1 VSRKPP
7 IVDAEFEVVTEA
19 DREVARPE
27 AWQVETGKSIPAFG
41 SWKARGRQYL
51 WTFARALGA
60 PDDILDGPIVGLAV
74 YAIGMSAFFVALFG
88 VLMWV
93 KTTFINNPPA

>member
-1 VSRKPP
+1 MSRKPP

-19 DREVARPE
+19 DREVARPG
-27 AWQVETGKSIPAFG
+27 AWQVEPGKRIPAFG

-60 PDDILDGPIVGLAV
+60 PDDILDGPMAGLAV
-74 YAIGMSAFFVALFG
+74 YTIGMSAFFVALFG
-88 VLMWV
+88 VLMWI
-93 KTTFINNPPA
+93 KATFINSHPA